1 MKKSNFILAGIL
13 ILGLIIA
20 ISAGI
25 ILINIEDSNFQKQN
39 HIVKEKF
46 IIKNNSDKIV
56 ITDFEENEP
65 VYSYCDPKSSIKSK
79 YAANIKHE
87 GKHSLYLHCNSKIW
101 ATSTISLNDKNNNW
115 ENYNYLSLW
124 VYSNDLIQFF
134 DIIIPDS
141 QDESFNYR
149 VLAIQKGW
157 NEIVVPIN
165 DFKPKSDWQP
175 EKAILNGSI
184 DFPIKGL
191 TFFSTSTKGN
201 FNLYFDQIEIIKN

>member
-20 ISAGI
+20 ISAGT
-25 ILINIEDSNFQKQN
+25 ILINIEDSNFQKQY
-39 HIVKEKF
+39 HIAKEKF
-46 IIKNNSDKIV
+46 IIKNISDKIV
-56 ITDFEENEP
+56 ITNFEENEP
-65 VYSYCDPKSSIKSK
+65 VYSYCDPGSSIKSK
-79 YAANIKHE
+79 YATNIKHE
-87 GKHSLYLHCNSKIW
+87 GKHSLYLQCNSKIW
-101 ATSTISLNDKNNNW
+101 ATSTISLTDKNNNW

-124 VYSNDLIQFF
+124 VYSNNLIQFF

-141 QDESFNYR
+141 QDESFTYR
-149 VLAIQKGW
+149 ILGIQKGW
-157 NEIVVPIN
+157 NDIVIPIS

-175 EKAILNGSI
+175 EKAILNGII

-201 FNLYFDQIEIIKN
+201 FNLYFDQIELIKN